1 MESIEAQSEA
11 EATVILTD
19 DVGIFNNQY
28 KYSIGV
34 PDKHITVKSEGEDAP
49 YSIGGKS
56 MSTVQLDG
64 DVTFENVWLS
74 LG

>member
-1 MESIEAQSEA
+1 MEEWEDAMESIEAQSEA

-34 PDKHITVKSEGEDAP
+34 PDKHITVKS
-49 YSIGGKS
+49 
-56 MSTVQLDG
+56 
-64 DVTFENVWLS
+64 
-74 LG
+74 